1 MHLGIST
8 IIIWTDNLYY
18 SVDYAHVTNKPR
30 WYFKIFSSLHIPQ
43 YQKIPFFHVLYECLI
58 IIYRTFFSFHIC
70 IGKHMLAL
78 DNNESSR

>member
-30 WYFKIFSSLHIPQ
+30 WYFKNVFISSHTSISKDSLFPR
-43 YQKIPFFHVLYECLI
+43 VV
-58 IIYRTFFSFHIC
+58 
-70 IGKHMLAL
+70 
-78 DNNESSR
+78 